1 MVRKMR
7 TGAIEIKNGRSVMKM
22 PDNNCMNCRWA
33 KDKYHDACYCVYYGY
48 IRSRPKKD
56 CWGWEEQP
64 KKAEK
69 EEKE

>member
-1 MVRKMR
+1 M
-7 TGAIEIKNGRSVMKM
+7 EM

-56 CWGWEEQP
+56 CWGWEQQGNDE
-64 KKAEK
+64 KK
-69 EEKE
+69 EEKKQ